1 MSLTLATINPRHIP
15 QGAISDG
22 FICVKFSKLYLNGKE
37 RIAIF
42 ASTRIWRRT
51 TNAKHEG

>member
-1 MSLTLATINPRHIP
+1 MSLTLARINPRHIP
-15 QGAISDG
+15 QGAICDG

-51 TNAKHEG
+51 TNAKT